1 MNELSN
7 LFDNIS
13 RIGTDECDK
22 TNKQISNTKA
32 ANYVLENYSSYN
44 SLSSALNVANNHPNI
59 FIQGSPAGGINSS
72 VIDDN
77 SNLKNIESVRSS
89 IRGDGIERIFKTT
102 PYLGKGPYDVESD
115 IQIHNNQLNTSRK
128 TQNPN
133 TEITQDNY
141 TYTPLI
147 PAIETTITNPS
158 NLVEGVAYEGWVRGG
173 VPSRLLNRIEDEK

>member
-1 MNELSN
+1 MNKLSN

-32 ANYVLENYSSYN
+32 ANYLLENFSSYN
-44 SLSSALNVANNHPNI
+44 SLSSALDVANNHPNI
-59 FIQGSPAGGINSS
+59 FIQGSTGGGINSS

-77 SNLKNIESVRSS
+77 SNLKNSESVRSS
-89 IRGDGIERIFKTT
+89 IRGDGFERIFKTT

-115 IQIHNNQLNTSRK
+115 IQIHNNELNTNRK

-133 TEITQDNY
+133 TEVTQDNY

>member
-1 MNELSN
+1 MNQLNN

-32 ANYVLENYSSYN
+32 ANYVLENFSSYN
-44 SLSSALNVANNHPNI
+44 SLSDALNIANSNPNI

-77 SNLKNIESVRSS
+77 SKLNNSEFVRSS
-89 IRGDGIERIFKTT
+89 IRGDGFDRIFKTT

-115 IQIHNNQLNTSRK
+115 IQIHNNELNSSRK
-128 TQNPN
+128 TQNSN
-133 TEITQDNY
+133 SEVSQDNY

-147 PAIETTITNPS
+147 PAIETTVTNPS

-173 VPSRLLNRIEDEK
+173 VPSRLLNRIEDEQ